1 MQSDQYNKHK
11 IAAVIIAFAVLINSA
26 AILNPEN
33 RDNYGT
39 YYIIFWLS
47 AVFDIVS
54 HLLKESLVRSVPI
67 DQSKFNLN
75 ISVS

>member
-1 MQSDQYNKHK
+1 
-11 IAAVIIAFAVLINSA
+11 VIIAFAVLINSA
-26 AILNPEN
+26 AILNQEN
-33 RDNYGT
+33 YNKFGT

-47 AVFDIVS
+47 AVFDIFS